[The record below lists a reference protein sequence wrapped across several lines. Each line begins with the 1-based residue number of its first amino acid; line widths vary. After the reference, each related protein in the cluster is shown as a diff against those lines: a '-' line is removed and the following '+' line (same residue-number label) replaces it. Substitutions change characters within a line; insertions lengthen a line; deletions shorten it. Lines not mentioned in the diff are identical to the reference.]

1 VKNFVIGLIL
11 VSAII
16 SFILLF
22 RFNREN
28 ADVTKILEQERYSRM
43 IAEEELQKSEYR
55 IKKLEADLQTTQV
68 KLSKSQ
74 EVLDKEKSQAA
85 RLKSQ
90 MQELDRAKSSL
101 EKDLELARKEKALL
115 DSRAAQSALVEDAG
129 MNEGSQTNPVSS
141 P

>member
-1 VKNFVIGLIL
+1 MKNFFVILIL
-11 VSAII
+11 LSAVI

-28 ADVTKILEQERYSRM
+28 ADVTRILEQERYSRM

-90 MQELDRAKSSL
+90 MQELNRTKSAL
-101 EKDLELARKEKALL
+101 EKDLELVRKEKLLL
-115 DSRAAQSALVEDAG
+115 DTRLLQQDGTNALAQTG
-129 MNEGSQTNPVSS
+129 TGHS